1 MSDNAGG
8 GRGGNLAALGLIQV
22 FRMGSGLAVNVMV
35 MRGLGVEG
43 FGVYGYVTTLA
54 GLASFGSSMG
64 MDRLLK
70 REISRDESRAGHYVA
85 TGLVASAMLSL
96 ATAFGV
102 AGWAAVADGRTDVVV
117 AAVLA
122 SVALGLQSLALV
134 PVSAFHAIRRM
145 GLGVRGNFAG
155 RVALVLATAGFLWLQ
170 FGVRSVFLA
179 QVLDGAVTLGI
190 VAWVYV
196 RVLGVATLKTTWPEV
211 RALIRESIPFGMN
224 SLFVSI
230 YLSVDVL
237 ILGLATDDHEVG
249 VYRGAVMLL
258 ALFPVV
264 ADTLST
270 GIYPRMARHL
280 GHIDRAGE
288 ELRFATRILLA
299 VSVPAAVGGMLTA
312 EPLMV
317 FLGGA
322 EFAESA
328 LPFIIMAPLLPLR
341 FLNNGFGMALSALNR
356 QDDRTRGAI
365 YAAILNVAVNL
376 YAIPAY
382 GALGAAATTL
392 LTEIALLLFMRWR
405 ITSLVS
411 GLGLLPTLLRVALPA
426 AAMAGAL
433 LLLPAMHV
441 LLTIAAGVAVYAAGS
456 YATGAWHPRDLR
468 RLRSV

>member
-1 MSDNAGG
+1 
-8 GRGGNLAALGLIQV
+8 
-22 FRMGSGLAVNVMV
+22 MGSGLAVNVMV
-35 MRGLGVEG
+35 MRGLGVDG

-54 GLASFGSSMG
+54 GLAAFGSSMG

-70 REISRDESRAGHYVA
+70 REISRDETRAGHYVA
-85 TGLVASAMLSL
+85 TGLAASALLSVVTAL
-96 ATAFGV
+96 AV
-102 AGWAAVADGRTDVVV
+102 AAWAALADGRVEVVI

-122 SVALGLQSLALV
+122 SIALGLQALALV

-155 RVALVLATAGFLWLQ
+155 RATLVLATAVFLWLQ
-170 FGVRSVFLA
+170 FGVLSVFSA
-179 QVLDGAVTLGI
+179 QVLDAVITLGI
-190 VAWVYV
+190 VSWVYV
-196 RVLGVATLKTTWPEV
+196 RVLGVATLRTNGAEV

-224 SLFVSI
+224 ALFVSI

-299 VSVPAAVGGMLTA
+299 VSIPAAVGGMLTA

-328 LPFIIMAPLLPLR
+328 LPFVIMAPLLPLR
-341 FLNNGFGMALSALNR
+341 FLNNGYGMTLSALNQ

-365 YAAILNVAVNL
+365 YAAILNVGVNL
-376 YAIPAY
+376 YAIPTY
-382 GALGAAATTL
+382 GVLGAAATTL
-392 LTEIALLLFMRWR
+392 LTEVALVIFMRWR
-405 ITSLVS
+405 IASLVS
-411 GLGLLPTLLRVALPA
+411 GLDLLPTLLRVAVPA
-426 AAMAGAL
+426 AAMAGAV

-441 LLTIAAGVAVYAAGS
+441 LLTIAAGVAVYGACS
-456 YATGAWHPRDLR
+456 YATGAWHPRDLG